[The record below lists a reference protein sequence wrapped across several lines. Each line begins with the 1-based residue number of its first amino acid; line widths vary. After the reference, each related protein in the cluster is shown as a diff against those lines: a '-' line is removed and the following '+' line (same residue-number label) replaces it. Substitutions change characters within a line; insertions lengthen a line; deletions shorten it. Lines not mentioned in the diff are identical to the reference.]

1 MNKKAAAFINSEIDR
16 LAEKILSLQRLRQP
30 ELNERYDARSKK
42 LCLQDVKYHL
52 SYLGE
57 ALEVS
62 SLSLFLDYMV
72 WVKDLLSNLKL
83 PPQDLI
89 VNVECIK
96 EVLIEETPAGCAEV
110 ITPYIDA
117 ALEKLKIQTVR
128 RQSFLDIEAPHHEL
142 AGKYINFLINGDKNQ
157 ANQLIQDA
165 FKNGVSVRDLYLYV
179 FQKTQRELGRLWH
192 ENKITVA
199 CEHYCTAATQ
209 LILSQLYPYIFS
221 ASKNSE
227 NKKYNIVIA
236 CVSNELHEM
245 GIRMVADFL
254 ELEGFNTYYLGANVP
269 QKSIIQTIYEKK
281 ANVLALST
289 TISTH
294 VKYTAAII
302 EEIKGSH
309 AVAGVKVIVGGY
321 PFNVDEDLW
330 KKIGAHGY
338 AADMSCAVE
347 KVSSLIGSKEN
358 QIYGIK

>member
-1 MNKKAAAFINSEIDR
+1 MNKKAAAFINSEIDG
-16 LAEKILSLQRLRQP
+16 LAEKVLSVQSLRQP
-30 ELNERYDARSKK
+30 DLIERYDARSKK

-57 ALEVS
+57 ALELS
-62 SLSLFLDYMV
+62 SLTLFLDYIV
-72 WVKDLLSNLKL
+72 WVKDLLNNLKL

-89 VNVECIK
+89 VNIECIK
-96 EVLIEETPAGCAEV
+96 EVLSREAPAGCAE
-110 ITPYIDA
+110 IIAPYLDA
-117 ALEKLKIQTVR
+117 ALEKLKIQTECR
-128 RQSFLDIEAPHHEL
+128 RSFLDIEAPYHDL

-165 FKNGVSVRDLYLYV
+165 FKNGVSVRDLYLHV

-209 LILSQLYPYIFS
+209 LIISQLYPYIFS

-254 ELEGFNTYYLGANVP
+254 ELEGFNTYYLGASVP
-269 QKSIIQTIYEKK
+269 QRSIIQTIYEKK
-281 ANVLALST
+281 ADVLALSA

-294 VKYTAAII
+294 VRHAAAII
-302 EEIKGSH
+302 EEIKGSP
-309 AVAGVKVIVGGY
+309 AGAGVKVIVGGY
-321 PFNVDEDLW
+321 PFNVDEELW

-338 AADMSCAVE
+338 AADMSSAVE
-347 KVSSLIGSKEN
+347 KVSSLIGSEEN
-358 QIYGIK
+358 

>member
-1 MNKKAAAFINSEIDR
+1 MNKKAAVFINSEIDG
-16 LAEKILSLQRLRQP
+16 LAEKIFSVQRLKQP
-30 ELNERYDARSKK
+30 GLNERYDARLEKV
-42 LCLQDVKYHL
+42 CLQDIKYHL

-62 SLSLFLDYMV
+62 SLSLFLDYIV
-72 WVKDLLSNLKL
+72 WAKGLLNNLKL

-96 EVLIEETPAGCAEV
+96 EVLAEETPAGCAE
-110 ITPYIDA
+110 IIASYMDA
-117 ALEKLKIQTVR
+117 ALEKLKIQTFGQR
-128 RQSFLDIEAPHHEL
+128 SFLDIEAPHHEL
-142 AGKYINFLINGDKNQ
+142 AVKYLNFLVNGDKNQ
-157 ANQLIQDA
+157 ANQLIQNA
-165 FKNGVSVRDLYLYV
+165 FKNGVSIKDLYLCV

-209 LILSQLYPYIFS
+209 LIISQLYPYIFS
-221 ASKNSE
+221 ASKNSD

-254 ELEGFNTYYLGANVP
+254 ELEGFNTYYIGANVP
-269 QKSIIQTIYEKK
+269 QKSIIQTVYEKK
-281 ANVLALST
+281 ASVLALST

-294 VKYTAAII
+294 VKHTAAII
-302 EEIKGSH
+302 EEIKGSP
-309 AVAGVKVIVGGY
+309 ACGDVKVIVGGY
-321 PFNVDEDLW
+321 PFNVDAGLW

-347 KVSSLIGSKEN
+347 KVSSLIGLKEN
-358 QIYGIK
+358 